1 MLRRTAI
8 ILVAALASFYLTED
22 LSLRFHIPRGREP
35 LGHITVY
42 RYDAIRQKN
51 GKVDFESE
59 TPSRVTCVHALL
71 PHMTY
76 APCWY
81 VARHSDQR
89 IDF

>member
-1 MLRRTAI
+1 MFRRTAI

-22 LSLRFHIPRGREP
+22 LSLRYRIPRGRDP
-35 LGHITVY
+35 LGQITVY

-51 GKVDFESE
+51 GKFDFESE
-59 TPSRVTCVHALL
+59 TPSQVTCVHALL

-89 IDF
+89 IDY

>member
-22 LSLRFHIPRGREP
+22 LSLRYRIPHGREP
-35 LGHITVY
+35 LGKITVY
-42 RYDAIRQKN
+42 RYDAIHEKN
-51 GKVDFESE
+51 NKVDFEPE
-59 TPSRVTCVHALL
+59 APMQVTCVNALM
-71 PHMTY
+71 PHLTY

>member
-1 MLRRTAI
+1 MFRRTLI
-8 ILVAALASFYLTED
+8 VFVAVLISFYFTED
-22 LSLRFHIPRGREP
+22 LSLRYRIPRSREP
-35 LGHITVY
+35 LGQITVY

-59 TPSRVTCVHALL
+59 TPSQVTCVHAVL
-71 PHMTY
+71 PHLTY

-81 VARHSDQR
+81 VARHTDQQ

>member
-1 MLRRTAI
+1 MLRRVLI
-8 ILVAALASFYLTED
+8 FLIAALIAFYFTED
-22 LSLRFHIPRGREP
+22 VCLRYRIPRSRQPVGQ
-35 LGHITVY
+35 ITVY

-59 TPSRVTCVHALL
+59 NPSQVTCVNALL

-81 VARHSDQR
+81 VARHTDQQ
-89 IDF
+89 INY